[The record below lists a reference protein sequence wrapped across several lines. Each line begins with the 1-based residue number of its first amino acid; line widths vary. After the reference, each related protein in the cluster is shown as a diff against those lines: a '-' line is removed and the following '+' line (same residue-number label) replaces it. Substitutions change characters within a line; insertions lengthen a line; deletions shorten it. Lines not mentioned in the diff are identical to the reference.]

1 VIIATTSIQADDPSA
16 DLCDYALTKAATMNF
31 VKSLAKQLGPKG
43 IRVCVRP
50 ALVNV
55 AHSIHEKQ
63 IILLIRAGVYSRL
76 RSAAQLWSPAISLWS
91 A

>member
-1 VIIATTSIQADDPSA
+1 
-16 DLCDYALTKAATMNF
+16 MNF

-43 IRVCVRP
+43 IRVCLRP
-50 ALVNV
+50 ALVNM

-76 RSAAQLWSPAISLWS
+76 RSAAQQWSPRYLSVVRLNRSQVLNPGKIKFRRRTE
-91 A
+91 